1 MEAGVEEDV
10 DEDDVLEEIVDDE
23 VDVVILLVSRDPA
36 EEEDVDD
43 SRFVLRLVLVDE
55 VVLVGEVVLLDEV
68 VLTVLDT
75 DEEEEDVVKLLL
87 LDVVVAIVLLD
98 VTVHIQE
105 TT

>member
-23 VDVVILLVSRDPA
+23 VDVVILLVSRDSA
-36 EEEDVDD
+36 EEEDMDD

-75 DEEEEDVVKLLL
+75 EEEEDVVKLLL
-87 LDVVVAIVLLD
+87 LEVAVGIALLG
-98 VTVHIQE
+98 VTDHIQE